1 MAHSCSRVRDG
12 TRLRS
17 CEAAYMVAM
26 VETSVASVEGARE
39 A

>member
-1 MAHSCSRVRDG
+1 
-12 TRLRS
+12 
-17 CEAAYMVAM
+17 MVAM